1 MLGKIWGFWRIK
13 MIINCSEESIHL
25 LLADGTWLE
34 LPIKVVEEIIKAYNN
49 YGYGD
54 EEDDN

>member
-1 MLGKIWGFWRIK
+1 
-13 MIINCSEESIHL
+13 MIINCSEKSMRL
-25 LLADGTWLE
+25 LLADEAWLE
-34 LPIKVVEEIIKAYNN
+34 LPIKVVKEIIEAYNN

>member
-1 MLGKIWGFWRIK
+1 
-13 MIINCSEESIHL
+13 MIVNCSEESIRL
-25 LLADGTWLE
+25 LLADETWLE
-34 LPIKVVEEIIKAYNN
+34 LPIKVVEEIIKAYND

>member
-1 MLGKIWGFWRIK
+1 
-13 MIINCSEESIHL
+13 MIVNCSEEGMHL
-25 LLADGTWLE
+25 LLADETWIE